1 MPSQSVPAAA
11 EPIPVTVLSG
21 FLGSGKTTLLNQ
33 LLRGDHGQKVAVVVN
48 EFGDVGIDGA
58 LIAGGERFVELDNGC
73 LCCALNDDLQAA
85 LRELVAYAARR
96 AEAGEGRA
104 LDRIVIEST
113 GLAEPLPVAWACTR
127 PGLSQALRVDAIVTV
142 VDAKNVA
149 DTLRQGREALLQLE
163 QADLVVVNKVD
174 LVPDGGDAAATA
186 VRAINDVAPQARC
199 ANGEVPWSFVMA
211 APEREGRAE
220 QAADRAESKDDAR
233 SPGAPAAAAVHANAQ
248 PLAHGHAHAHG
259 YASWSYVRGADQVF
273 DEARCEQLA
282 FAVPTDV
289 VRFKAL
295 VRVDDVHGPWL
306 LVHGVGGRVDLRF
319 LAPPRPPMHSA
330 WVFFGR
336 HLDVVTLEALC
347 RTHLHPK
354 DRA

>member
-1 MPSQSVPAAA
+1 MPTPPAPAAS

-33 LLRGDHGQKVAVVVN
+33 LLQGDHGQKVAVIVN

-96 AEAGEGRA
+96 AEAGVGRA

-127 PGLSQALRVDAIVTV
+127 PGLSQALRIDAIVTV
-142 VDAKNVA
+142 VDAANVA
-149 DTLRQGREALLQLE
+149 HTLQQGREAVLQLE

-174 LVPDGGDAAATA
+174 LVPDSGDAAAAA

-211 APEREGRAE
+211 APEREGTTHR
-220 QAADRAESKDDAR
+220 AAD
-233 SPGAPAAAAVHANAQ
+233 GPAHPQ
-248 PLAHGHAHAHG
+248 GDGHAHG
-259 YASWSYVRGADQVF
+259 YNSWSYVRGVDEVF

-319 LAPPRPPMHSA
+319 LAPPRPPVHSA
-330 WVFFGR
+330 WVFFGQ
-336 HLDVVTLEALC
+336 HLDVSALEALC
-347 RTHLHPK
+347 RTHMEPK
-354 DRA
+354 GRA